1 MPRIPDRRWSR
12 YPAGL
17 AAALLL
23 GGCMSNPYT
32 WDKKNAKKLE
42 STLEQAGKQSNASVP
57 AEVSNALLPPIHTRM
72 PEIGRASCRERV

>member
-42 STLEQAGKQSNASVP
+42 STLEQDHRHAGK
-57 AEVSNALLPPIHTRM
+57 VSQQEPTAVARC
-72 PEIGRASCRERV
+72 GG